1 MKTNNKITLML
12 YIFFLS
18 IILALL
24 FIKFIGNKYGKVLIS
39 YGGTDAKRIVTLVV
53 NNAIKF
59 NKDCEFINDIFV
71 IERDDNNNI
80 KNIDLDV
87 LKSNKLLDSINEKIT
102 NDLVNIS
109 NGNIDNTSVNIKSIS
124 DIDYNNFKNGF
135 VNTISF
141 GTLMGNGLI
150 SNVGPKIPIKVILIG
165 DVNSTISS
173 NVKDYGINN
182 ALIEVKVNVN
192 ASVLVSVLLNSK
204 KVNVNISR
212 VIAMKII
219 QGDIPNYYLSGN

>member
-1 MKTNNKITLML
+1 MKTNNKMTLML
-12 YIFFLS
+12 YICFLS
-18 IILALL
+18 VILALL
-24 FIKFIGNKYGKVLIS
+24 FIKFIGNKYGKVLIN
-39 YGGTDAKRIVTLVV
+39 YGEADAKRIVTLIV
-53 NNAIKF
+53 NNAIIF
-59 NKDCEFINDIFV
+59 NKNDDFINDIFI
-71 IERDDNNNI
+71 IERDANNNI
-80 KNIDLDV
+80 KNLDLNV

-109 NGNIDNTSVNIKSIS
+109 NGNIDNISANLKSIS

-135 VNTISF
+135 VNTIPF
-141 GTLMGNGLI
+141 GTLMRNGLI

-165 DVNSTISS
+165 DVNSTISN

-192 ASVLVSVLLNSK
+192 VSVLVSVLLNSK

-219 QGDIPNYYLSGN
+219 QGDIPNYYLAGN

>member
-39 YGGTDAKRIVTLVV
+39 YGGTDAKRIVTLIV
-53 NNAIKF
+53 NNAIIF
-59 NKDCEFINDIFV
+59 NKNDDFINDIFI
-71 IERDDNNNI
+71 IERDANNNI
-80 KNIDLDV
+80 KNLDLNV

-192 ASVLVSVLLNSK
+192 VSVLVSVLLNSK

>member
-1 MKTNNKITLML
+1 MKTNNKMTLML
-12 YIFFLS
+12 YICFLS
-18 IILALL
+18 VILALL

-39 YGGTDAKRIVTLVV
+39 YGGTDAKRIVTLIV
-53 NNAIKF
+53 NNAIIF
-59 NKDCEFINDIFV
+59 NKNDDFINDIFI
-71 IERDDNNNI
+71 IERDANNNI
-80 KNIDLDV
+80 KNLDLNV

-109 NGNIDNTSVNIKSIS
+109 NGNIDNTSVNIKGIS
-124 DIDYNNFKNGF
+124 DIDYNSFKNGF

-150 SNVGPKIPIKVILIG
+150 SNVGPKIPIKVMLIG
-165 DVNSTISS
+165 DVNSSISS
-173 NVKDYGINN
+173 NVRDYGINN
-182 ALIEVKVNVN
+182 ALIEIKVNVN
-192 ASVLVSVLLNSK
+192 VSVLVSVLLNSK

-219 QGDIPNYYLSGN
+219 QGDIPNYYLAGN

>member
-1 MKTNNKITLML
+1 MKTNNKMTLML

-18 IILALL
+18 VILALL

-39 YGGTDAKRIVTLVV
+39 YGGTDAKRIVTLIV
-53 NNAIKF
+53 NNAIIF
-59 NKDCEFINDIFV
+59 NKNDDFINDIFI
-71 IERDDNNNI
+71 IERDANNNI
-80 KNIDLDV
+80 KNLDLNV

-109 NGNIDNTSVNIKSIS
+109 NGNIDNTSVNIKRIS

-135 VNTISF
+135 VNTIPF

-192 ASVLVSVLLNSK
+192 VSVLVSVLLNSK

>member
-39 YGGTDAKRIVTLVV
+39 YGGTDAKRIVTLIV
-53 NNAIKF
+53 NNAIIF
-59 NKDCEFINDIFV
+59 NKNDDFINDIFI
-71 IERDDNNNI
+71 IERDANNNI
-80 KNIDLDV
+80 KNLDLNV

-109 NGNIDNTSVNIKSIS
+109 NGNIYNTSVNIKSIS

-192 ASVLVSVLLNSK
+192 VSVLVSVLLNSK

>member
-12 YIFFLS
+12 YICFLS
-18 IILALL
+18 VILALL

-39 YGGTDAKRIVTLVV
+39 YGEADAKRIVTLVV
-53 NNAIKF
+53 NNAIIF
-59 NKDCEFINDIFV
+59 NKNDDFINDIFI
-71 IERDDNNNI
+71 IERDANNNI
-80 KNIDLDV
+80 KNLDLNV

-204 KVNVNISR
+204 KVKVNISR

-219 QGDIPNYYLSGN
+219 QGDIPNYYLAGN

>member
-1 MKTNNKITLML
+1 MKTNNKMTLML
-12 YIFFLS
+12 YICFLS
-18 IILALL
+18 VILALL

-39 YGGTDAKRIVTLVV
+39 YGGTDAKRIVTLIV
-53 NNAIKF
+53 NNAIIF
-59 NKDCEFINDIFV
+59 NKNDDFINDIFI
-71 IERDDNNNI
+71 IERDANNNI
-80 KNIDLDV
+80 KNLDLNV

-192 ASVLVSVLLNSK
+192 VSVLVSVLLNSK